1 MLYTKWMSAKKG
13 APNKVEYHGISKYMM
28 SPSTA
33 ISQLGVTDLQ
43 LMILVDTA
51 SVIEKGNRVPSN
63 RSHCF
68 GSY

>member
-33 ISQLGVTDLQ
+33 IHSLELQ
-43 LMILVDTA
+43 N
-51 SVIEKGNRVPSN
+51 SS
-63 RSHCF
+63 
-68 GSY
+68 